1 MTTSTEMNARPTID
15 DSADRRKERQ
25 APQKPTMAIIS
36 AVVLLISLVLL
47 MTDLLT
53 IEARGVLSFATL
65 LALILLRVPVGIAL
79 AITGVFG
86 ILSLRGLD
94 ASISTIAQLPW
105 SQSSTWSLTVIPM
118 FVMMGMLLNRSGAA
132 TGIFDGVRALFG
144 RLPGGLAITTNL
156 TGSGMGAASGS
167 TLGITYALGR
177 IALPE
182 MVTKSGY
189 DKRLAS
195 AAVLMA
201 GTGGQLIPPSILLV
215 IYAGIAQV
223 PVGEQLAAGIIPGIG
238 LAILYALATWLL
250 AVFVPKLAPRD
261 KPTARG
267 FTHALRSVV
276 GVWPVLLL
284 VGIIVGGL
292 YSGVFTAT
300 QAGAFG
306 VVGAVFVV
314 LVDSGP
320 RKLAQVTMPAARDT
334 AAATGAI
341 FLVLIGGAIYARF
354 MALSGVPQVL
364 ADWLGSVAA
373 SPIVFLLLVLVLYL
387 VLGMVMDPTAMM
399 LITVPILLPLAITV
413 GVDPLVFGV
422 LVVLLGEL
430 AVITPPVGIL
440 VFAVQRIAKDAGIN
454 LTLKDAF
461 AGAMWFYPVAIGLA
475 ILLIFFPEIVQWLP
489 ALMG

>member
-1 MTTSTEMNARPTID
+1 
-15 DSADRRKERQ
+15 
-25 APQKPTMAIIS
+25 
-36 AVVLLISLVLL
+36 
-47 MTDLLT
+47 
-53 IEARGVLSFATL
+53 
-65 LALILLRVPVGIAL
+65 
-79 AITGVFG
+79 
-86 ILSLRGLD
+86 
-94 ASISTIAQLPW
+94 
-105 SQSSTWSLTVIPM
+105 M

-223 PVGEQLAAGIIPGIG
+223 PVGEQLAAGIVPGIA
-238 LAILYALATWLL
+238 LAVLYAIATWLL
-250 AVFVPKLAPRD
+250 SVFVPKLAPRD
-261 KPTARG
+261 KPSSMS
-267 FTHALRSVV
+267 FTRRLRSVA

-292 YSGVFTAT
+292 YSGIFTAT

-306 VVGAVFVV
+306 VLGAIFVV

-320 RKLAQVTMPAARDT
+320 RKLGQVAMPAARDT

-364 ADWLGSVAA
+364 ADWLGNVAA

-454 LTLKDAF
+454 LTLRDAF
-461 AGAMWFYPVAIGLA
+461 TGAMWFYPVAIGLA

>member
-1 MTTSTEMNARPTID
+1 MTTEITTKGSVQCETSPEL
-15 DSADRRKERQ
+15 Q
-25 APQKPTMAIIS
+25 APQRKATPVVIAAAVLAIS
-36 AVVLLISLVLL
+36 VVLML
-47 MTDLLT
+47 TDLS
-53 IEARGVLSFATL
+53 IEAKGVLSFATL
-65 LALILLRVPVGIAL
+65 LALILLHVPVGIAL
-79 AITGVFG
+79 AFTG
-86 ILSLRGLD
+86 ILGIFALRGIN
-94 ASISTIAQLPW
+94 ASLNTIAQLPW
-105 SQSSTWSLTVIPM
+105 SQSSTWTLTVIPM
-118 FVMMGMLLNRSGAA
+118 FIMMGMLLDRSGAA
-132 TGIFDGVRALFG
+132 RGIFSGVRALFG

-182 MVTKSGY
+182 MVRGAGY

-223 PVGEQLAAGIIPGIG
+223 PVGQQLAAGILPGVL
-238 LAILYALATWLL
+238 LAVLYAVVTWLL
-250 AVFVPKLAPRD
+250 AVIVPKLAPRD
-261 KPTARG
+261 KP
-267 FTHALRSVV
+267 FTGNLGQRLKNIA
-276 GVWPVLLL
+276 GIWPVFLL

-292 YSGVFTAT
+292 YTGMFTAT

-306 VVGAVFVV
+306 VLGAAFVV

-320 RKLAQVTMPAARDT
+320 KQLLRTTMPAARDT
-334 AAATGAI
+334 ASATGAI

-354 MALSGVPQVL
+354 MALSGVPQAL
-364 ADWLGSVAA
+364 ADWLGSITA
-373 SPIVFLLLVLVLYL
+373 SPVLFLLLVLVLYL

-440 VFAVQRIAKDAGIN
+440 VFAVQRIAADVGIR

-461 AGAMWFYPVAIGLA
+461 SGAMWFYPVAIALA
-475 ILLIFFPEIVQWLP
+475 ILLIVFPGFAQWLP
-489 ALMG
+489 NMMN

>member
-1 MTTSTEMNARPTID
+1 MSVITTAEHRVDDASAPKPGTPQAKRPTL
-15 DSADRRKERQ
+15 
-25 APQKPTMAIIS
+25 AIIS
-36 AVVLLISLVLL
+36 VVVLIVSTVLL
-47 MTDLLT
+47 LTDSVS
-53 IEARGVLSFATL
+53 IEAKGAVSFATL
-65 LALILLRVPVGIAL
+65 LALILLHVPVGISL
-79 AITGVFG
+79 AITGILGIFG
-86 ILSLRGLD
+86 LRGLD
-94 ASISTIAQLPW
+94 ASLNTIAQLPW
-105 SQSSTWSLTVIPM
+105 SQSSTWTLTVIPM
-118 FVMMGMLLNRSGAA
+118 FIMMGMLLDRSGAA
-132 TGIFDGVRALFG
+132 SGIFAGVRALLG

-182 MVTKSGY
+182 MVRGAGY

-223 PVGEQLAAGIIPGIG
+223 PVGQQLAAGILPGLL
-238 LAILYALATWLL
+238 LAVLYSVVTWLL
-250 AVFVPKLAPRD
+250 AVIVPKLAPRD
-261 KPTARG
+261 KPYTG
-267 FTHALRSVV
+267 GLALRLQQIA
-276 GVWPVLLL
+276 GIWPVFLL

-292 YSGVFTAT
+292 YTGIFTAT

-306 VVGAVFVV
+306 VLGAAFVV

-320 RKLAQVTMPAARDT
+320 KGLMRTTMPAARDT
-334 AAATGAI
+334 ASATGAI

-354 MALSGVPQVL
+354 MALSGVPQML
-364 ADWLGSVAA
+364 ADWLGSMTT
-373 SPIVFLLLVLVLYL
+373 SPIVFLLLVLALYL
-387 VLGMVMDPTAMM
+387 ILGMVMDPTAMM
-399 LITVPILLPLAITV
+399 LITVPILLPLALTV

-440 VFAVQRIAKDAGIN
+440 VFAVQRIAADTGIR
-454 LTLKDAF
+454 LSLRDAF
-461 AGAMWFYPVAIGLA
+461 TGAMWFYPVAIGLA
-475 ILLIFFPEIVQWLP
+475 ILLIFFPEFVQWLP
-489 ALMG
+489 ALMN

>member
-1 MTTSTEMNARPTID
+1 MTLHATVEKPAQTTPPTEELAPRYKSALAITSSIVLV
-15 DSADRRKERQ
+15 
-25 APQKPTMAIIS
+25 IS
-36 AVVLLISLVLL
+36 VVLLL
-47 MTDLLT
+47 TDLLS
-53 IEARGVLSFATL
+53 IEAKGVLSFVTL
-65 LALILLRVPVGIAL
+65 LALILLHVPVGISL
-79 AITGVFG
+79 AITGALG
-86 ILSLRGLD
+86 IFALRGLD
-94 ASISTIAQLPW
+94 ASLNTLAQLPW
-105 SQSSTWSLTVIPM
+105 SQSSTWTLTVIPM
-118 FVMMGMLLNRSGAA
+118 FIMMGMLLDRSGAA
-132 TGIFDGVRALFG
+132 SGIFAGVRALFG

-182 MVTKSGY
+182 MVRGAGY
-189 DKRLAS
+189 DKRLAA

-223 PVGEQLAAGIIPGIG
+223 PVGQQLAAGIVPGIS
-238 LAILYALATWLL
+238 LAILYALVTWVL
-250 AVFVPKLAPRD
+250 AMLVPKLAPRD
-261 KPTARG
+261 EPSGDGLAARLKKI
-267 FTHALRSVV
+267 A
-276 GVWPVLLL
+276 GVWPVFLL

-292 YSGVFTAT
+292 YTGIFTAT

-306 VVGAVFVV
+306 VLGAAFVV
-314 LVDSGP
+314 LVDGGP
-320 RKLAQVTMPAARDT
+320 KQLLRTTMPAARDT
-334 AAATGAI
+334 ASATGAI

-354 MALSGVPQVL
+354 MALSGVPQLL
-364 ADWLGSVAA
+364 ADWLGGITS
-373 SPIVFLLLVLVLYL
+373 SPILFLLLVVALYL

-440 VFAVQRIAKDAGIN
+440 VFAVQRIAADSGIK
-454 LTLKDAF
+454 LSLKDAF
-461 AGAMWFYPVAIGLA
+461 TGAMWFYPVAIGLA
-475 ILLIFFPEIVQWLP
+475 LLLIFFPQIVQWLP
-489 ALMG
+489 ALMN